1 MMRMLLCGKRNVES
15 GLELLTLY
23 QNNNDDDVIVWEA

>member
-1 MMRMLLCGKRNVES
+1 MIMLLCRKRNVES

-23 QNNNDDDVIVWEA
+23 ENNNDDNVIV